1 MDMGKSIVVLTN
13 NSGGLYDFRGMLLA
27 ELLRRGNTVT
37 ALTPFD
43 AKVEEL
49 RALGVELIETP
60 LNRRGLNPLE
70 DWKLLCLYKK
80 TLKKLRPDLVLTYTI
95 KPNVYGGFVC
105 QRLKIPYAANITGL
119 GTMFQKEGVLK
130 KVIVAMY
137 RVGLKRAKTVFFEN
151 CENRQVM
158 LDSGIVRGEQTC
170 LLNGAGVDLERFQA
184 AEYPVDGPI
193 RFLFIGRVMK
203 EKGID
208 ELFEAMRMLQK
219 DGVKCSLDVL
229 GGFDEDYSD
238 KIKSFEAEG
247 WLRYHGYQDDV
258 RPFIANCH
266 CFVLPSWHEGMANTN
281 LECAAMGRPV
291 ITSNIHGCME
301 AVEDGVSGY
310 LCERKRVDSLYAV
323 MKAFTELSQDERRAM
338 GLAGRKIMEAK
349 FDKKKVV
356 EETIRGLG

>member
-1 MDMGKSIVVLTN
+1 MGKNIVILTN

-27 ELLRRGNTVT
+27 ELLRQGNTVT

-49 RALGVELIETP
+49 RILGVELMETP

-105 QRLKIPYAANITGL
+105 QRLKIPYAVDITGL
-119 GTMFQKEGVLK
+119 RTTFQKEGILK

-170 LLNGAGVDLERFQA
+170 LLNGAGV
-184 AEYPVDGPI
+184 
-193 RFLFIGRVMK
+193 
-203 EKGID
+203 
-208 ELFEAMRMLQK
+208 
-219 DGVKCSLDVL
+219 
-229 GGFDEDYSD
+229 
-238 KIKSFEAEG
+238 
-247 WLRYHGYQDDV
+247 
-258 RPFIANCH
+258 
-266 CFVLPSWHEGMANTN
+266 
-281 LECAAMGRPV
+281 
-291 ITSNIHGCME
+291 
-301 AVEDGVSGY
+301 
-310 LCERKRVDSLYAV
+310 
-323 MKAFTELSQDERRAM
+323 
-338 GLAGRKIMEAK
+338 
-349 FDKKKVV
+349 
-356 EETIRGLG
+356 